1 MLDEQSPGGPH
12 ATEPPQR
19 PPQNVYYQRR
29 LFVTA
34 VAVAVVLLCIAVVNP
49 GSTGPGKY
57 PGSSSRSSGRR
68 SSAVLAAGNARLV
81 HAGDGGTVMAG
92 RGSGRVSSYAGRTS
106 SGSTFLSPVAPGAP
120 TYLAP
125 GSDRRVLPGPV
136 LIADKLNNRLLVV
149 DPQGHIR
156 WSWPQPGDLA
166 PGQTFDVPDDAF
178 FSPDGRYI
186 IATQE
191 DDFVITVI
199 DIATGKIVWRYGH
212 PGVAGSGPGYLW
224 NPDDAMVLRNGD
236 VISADIKNCRII
248 RIPFGGDNISWEA
261 GTVGSCTHNPPVQFG
276 SPNGVFP
283 MPNGHFLVTE
293 INGDWVDEID
303 SSGHVY
309 WSANP
314 PGVNY
319 PSDSNQVGPNR
330 YLTVDYSYPGQ
341 IVVFN
346 RAGQALWRYAPTT
359 GAPAE
364 LDHPSLAMALPN
376 GDLLLNDD
384 YNDRVIVVDARTD
397 KIVWQ
402 YGQDGIAGGAPGY
415 LDNPDGV
422 DLLPPFSYADRYQPQ
437 AAPTP

>member
-1 MLDEQSPGGPH
+1 MLGEQRPRGPY
-12 ATEPPQR
+12 ATEPSQR
-19 PPQNVYYQRR
+19 LPQNVYYQRR
-29 LFVTA
+29 LLVTA
-34 VAVAVVLLCIAVVNP
+34 VAVTLVLICIAVVNP
-49 GSTGPGKY
+49 GSTGPGKD
-57 PGSSSRSSGRR
+57 PGSSGGPSAGR
-68 SSAVLAAGNARLV
+68 SSAALAS
-81 HAGDGGTVMAG
+81 G
-92 RGSGRVSSYAGRTS
+92 RGHLAHPGGES
-106 SGSTFLSPVAPGAP
+106 SGGNRRPSGPTFLSPVAPGAP

-125 GSDRRVLPGPV
+125 GSGLSVLPGPLLV
-136 LIADKLNNRLLVV
+136 ADKLNNRLLIV
-149 DPQGHIR
+149 DPQGHVR
-156 WSWPQPGDLA
+156 WTWPQPGDLA
-166 PGQTFDVPDDAF
+166 PGQTFLTPDDAF

-191 DDFVITVI
+191 DDFVISVI

-212 PGVAGSGPGYLW
+212 PGVPGSGPGYLW
-224 NPDDAMVLRNGD
+224 NPDDAMILRNGD

-248 RIPFGGDNISWEA
+248 RIPLGEDNISWEA

-283 MPNGHFLVTE
+283 TPDGHFLVTE

-303 SSGHVY
+303 ASGHVY

-319 PSDSNQVGPNR
+319 PSDSNQVGPDR

-341 IVVFN
+341 IVVFD
-346 RAGQALWRYAPTT
+346 RAGHSLWRYAPTT

-376 GDLLLNDD
+376 GDVLLNDD
-384 YNDRVIVVDARTD
+384 YDDRVIVVDPRTGT
-397 KIVWQ
+397 IVWQ
-402 YGQDGIAGGAPGY
+402 YGQDGIAGSAPGY

-422 DLLPPFSYADRYQPQ
+422 DLLPPFSYADRFQPQ

>member
-1 MLDEQSPGGPH
+1 MPDQHGPRGPYD
-12 ATEPPQR
+12 TDPSLR
-19 PPQNVYYQRR
+19 LPQNVYYQRR
-29 LFVTA
+29 LLVTA
-34 VAVAVVLLCIAVVNP
+34 VAVTLVLLCIAVVNP

-57 PGSSSRSSGRR
+57 PGSSGGRSAGR
-68 SSAVLAAGNARLV
+68 SSAALA
-81 HAGDGGTVMAG
+81 
-92 RGSGRVSSYAGRTS
+92 SGRAHSTHPGGESPGGNRRPSGRT
-106 SGSTFLSPVAPGAP
+106 FLLPVAPGAP

-125 GSDRRVLPGPV
+125 GSDPSVLPGPV
-136 LIADKLNNRLLVV
+136 LVADKLNNRLLIV

-156 WSWPQPGDLA
+156 WTWPQPGDLA
-166 PGQTFDVPDDAF
+166 PGQTFVVPDDAF
-178 FSPDGRYI
+178 FSPNGRYI

-212 PGVAGSGPGYLW
+212 QGVAGSGPGYVW
-224 NPDDAMVLRNGD
+224 NPDDAMILRNGD

-248 RIPFGGDNISWEA
+248 RVPFGGANISWEA
-261 GTVGSCTHNPPVQFG
+261 GVVGSCTHNPPLQFG
-276 SPNGVFP
+276 SPNGAFP

-303 SSGHVY
+303 ASGHVY

-319 PSDSNQVGPNR
+319 PSDSNQVGPDR

-346 RAGQALWRYAPTT
+346 QAGQSLWRYAPTT

-376 GDLLLNDD
+376 GDVLLNDD
-384 YNDRVIVVDARTD
+384 YNDRVIVVDPGTD
-397 KIVWQ
+397 QIVWQ
-402 YGQDGIAGGAPGY
+402 YGHDGVGGSAPGY

-422 DLLPPFSYADRYQPQ
+422 DLLPPFSYADRYQPP

>member
-1 MLDEQSPGGPH
+1 LLDEHGHRGRY
-12 ATEPPQR
+12 AAEPPR
-19 PPQNVYYQRR
+19 RLPQNVYHQRR

-34 VAVAVVLLCIAVVNP
+34 AAVTLVLLLIAVINP
-49 GSTGPGKY
+49 GSAGPGTY
-57 PGSSSRSSGRR
+57 RRSDSGSSAGR
-68 SSAVLAAGNARLV
+68 SSAALARGNARSV
-81 HAGDGGTVMAG
+81 HADGGETVISGAGFG
-92 RGSGRVSSYAGRTS
+92 RGSSYAGGIS
-106 SGSTFLSPVAPGAP
+106 AGSTYLSPVAPGAP

-125 GSDRRVLPGPV
+125 GSDPGVLPGPV
-136 LIADKLNNRLLVV
+136 LIADKLNNRLLIV

-199 DIATGKIVWRYGH
+199 AVATGKIVWRYGH
-212 PGVAGSGPGYLW
+212 PGFAGSGPGYLW
-224 NPDDAMVLRNGD
+224 NPDDAMLLPNGD

-248 RIPFGGDNISWEA
+248 RIPLGGENISWEA
-261 GTVGSCTHNPPVQFG
+261 GIVGSCTHNPPVQFG

-283 MPNGHFLVTE
+283 MLNGHFLVTE

-303 SSGHVY
+303 ASGHVY
-309 WSANP
+309 WSTNP
-314 PGVNY
+314 PGVSY
-319 PSDSNQVGPNR
+319 PSDSNQVGADR
-330 YLTVDYSYPGQ
+330 YMTVDYSYPGQ

-346 RAGQALWRYAPTT
+346 RAGQPLWRYAPTT
-359 GAPAE
+359 GPPAE
-364 LDHPSLAMALPN
+364 LNHPSLAMALPN
-376 GDLLLNDD
+376 GDVLLNDD
-384 YNDRVIVVDARTD
+384 YDNRVIVVDPRTD
-397 KIVWQ
+397 TIVWQ
-402 YGQDGIAGGAPGY
+402 YGQDGIAGSAPGY

-422 DLLPPFSYADRYQPQ
+422 DLLPPFSYADRFQAG